1 MTGRTHDLAA
11 FTAMTY
17 IVATQPLVHVSLATA
32 LVAFTANMVGGLA
45 PDIDQPTAKLW
56 NDVRFGRVLGKL
68 IAPMLGRHRFISHS
82 LVGLFLF
89 GFAAKFLLGLASNVL
104 LVDMNIVWWS
114 FIIGFISHLIMDSFT
129 HDGVPWLFPLP
140 IHFGFPPLS
149 FLRMKTGGFI
159 EKAIVFPG
167 LILLNFYFFYSYY
180 GKFLDFLRHYIK

>member
-11 FTAMTY
+11 FTAMVY
-17 IVATQPLVHVSLATA
+17 VVGTQPLFHMSMGTA

-56 NDVRFGRVLGKL
+56 NDVRFGRILGKL

-89 GFAAKFLLGLASNVL
+89 GFVAKFLLNLASSVVL
-104 LVDMNIVWWS
+104 IDMNVVWWS
-114 FIIGFISHLIMDSFT
+114 FMIGFVSHLIMDSFT

-140 IHFGFPPLS
+140 IHFGIPPIS
-149 FLRMKTGGFI
+149 FLRMKTGGII

-167 LILLNFYFFYSYY
+167 LILTNFYLF
-180 GKFLDFLRHYIK
+180 